1 MRRFTTVDKRI
12 IFEFYQNYFIT
23 IKQFAGWRWSQG
35 NRYRSRSKNHW
46 YVEQLVILN
55 NFTNT
60 WESWNRLF
68 YFFAFAISSFMSASI
83 CRGEVIGMNRFT
95 GTPFLSQRNL
105 QKFHFSPWPNIPLGM
120 LALKNL
126 NTGTVFI
133 PFSQSTFPK
142 IGNFAPFDFAN
153 STISA
158 FVPGS
163 CEPKLLQGNASISR
177 SSLYFSYSSRS
188 SS

>member
-1 MRRFTTVDKRI
+1 MKVLKSCTLT
-12 IFEFYQNYFIT
+12 Q
-23 IKQFAGWRWSQG
+23 
-35 NRYRSRSKNHW
+35 
-46 YVEQLVILN
+46 
-55 NFTNT
+55 
-60 WESWNRLF
+60 LF
-68 YFFAFAISSFMSASI
+68 YYFAFAIISFMSASI
-83 CRGEVIGMNRFT
+83 WRGEVIGMNRFT

-120 LALKNL
+120 LALKKL

-153 STISA
+153 SAISA